1 MKKKKILKIFLI
13 VITTILVLIGS
24 LLLFGY
30 FYFENAYST
39 ENKPYKNYIGYIDQ
53 SKALL
58 NDKYELCNEG
68 SIYHTYSGAS
78 LKAYKGDKKQFRDA
92 INSTFNKNEY
102 TDSGYVNFRFLVN
115 CEGNAGWFEII
126 EMDLDLNETSLNANM
141 VNELLEFTSK
151 PGQWNVISYDNKP
164 QNYYMYVSYRIE
176 NGKVTEIIP

>member
-13 VITTILVLIGS
+13 VITTILVLVGS

-151 PGQWNVISYDNKP
+151 KGQWNVISYDNKP

>member
-1 MKKKKILKIFLI
+1 MKKKKILKIVLI

-30 FYFENAYST
+30 FYFENAYNT

-68 SIYHTYSGAS
+68 SIYHTYSSAS
-78 LKAYKGDKKQFRDA
+78 LKAYKGDKKQFKDA

-115 CEGNAGWFEII
+115 CEGNAGWFEIRLVDWSFI
-126 EMDLDLNETSLNANM
+126 GFVSVGALYGIFSRRHCRNDCRLARLPSIQCVTTCLDCVLHWS
-141 VNELLEFTSK
+141 
-151 PGQWNVISYDNKP
+151 
-164 QNYYMYVSYRIE
+164 
-176 NGKVTEIIP
+176 NG